1 MIMVTRLNGVQLV
14 VNAELI
20 EFVEAT
26 PDTILTLT
34 TGRKL
39 VVTESVDVILNLV
52 LTYKRSILA
61 GPAKRRKTLSEE

>member
-1 MIMVTRLNGVQLV
+1 MITVTRLNGVQLI

-34 TGRKL
+34 TGNKL
-39 VVTESVDVILNLV
+39 VVTESVDEILNLV
-52 LTYKRSILA
+52 VNYKRSILT
-61 GPAKRRKTLSEE
+61 GPTKRKKTVSAE